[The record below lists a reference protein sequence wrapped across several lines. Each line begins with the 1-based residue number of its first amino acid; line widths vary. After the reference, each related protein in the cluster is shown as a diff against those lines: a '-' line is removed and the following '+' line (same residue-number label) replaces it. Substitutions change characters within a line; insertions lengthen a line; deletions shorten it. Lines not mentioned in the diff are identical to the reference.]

1 MRSNTSVV
9 KDAMSVKQEP
19 VAVGVCVR
27 PQVLSSNMQQLAQ
40 AWQLEPE
47 TQAKMTSMFDTTSE
61 RAPVR
66 SMPEISF
73 CFWGFPPST
82 RAWQALLGFVL
93 AVFQP
98 RVFVAAHTRESC
110 VEMMVVM
117 PCERMRRGRSHE
129 LWEGWLQ
136 TFLEQLNMSAG
147 SVVFSHYMSIQ
158 MITCIDR
165 IYNGKGLQCNLTRG
179 QNRDFERL
187 WRVHKH
193 VGDGNAAARRV
204 TGMDLTASN
213 MNRVFEDRRQLLNM
227 AQEAYAQLREERRN
241 MLEMAHNVMSMQ
253 RLGLLSPRLAEQSFE
268 LLGVKPVMTNG
279 ELRFENTRDT
289 VLTRRPA
296 RMESDLYALICELDS
311 ALCA

>member
-1 MRSNTSVV
+1 MSVV
-9 KDAMSVKQEP
+9 KDAMSGKQQP
-19 VAVGVCVR
+19 VAVGMCVR

-40 AWQLEPE
+40 AWPLEPE

-73 CFWGFPPST
+73 CFWGFPPSM
-82 RAWQALLGFVL
+82 RAWQALFGFVL

-98 RVFVAAHTRESC
+98 RVFVASHTRESC

-117 PCERMRRGRSHE
+117 PCERLRRGRSDE

-147 SVVFSHYMSIQ
+147 CVVFSHYMSAQ
-158 MITCIDR
+158 MLACIDR
-165 IYNGKGLQCNLTRG
+165 IYNGKGLQWNLTRYY
-179 QNRDFERL
+179 NRDFERL
-187 WRVHKH
+187 WTLHKY
-193 VGDGNAAARRV
+193 VQNANNAARSV

-213 MNRVFEDRRQLLNM
+213 MNRVFEDRRQLVDF

-253 RLGLLSPRLAEQSFE
+253 RLGLLSQHLAEQSFE

-296 RMESDLYALICELDS
+296 RMQSDLYLLVRELDG
-311 ALCA
+311 ALGA

>member
-1 MRSNTSVV
+1 MSVV
-9 KDAMSVKQEP
+9 KDAMSGKQQP
-19 VAVGVCVR
+19 FAAGLRVR
-27 PQVLSSNMQQLAQ
+27 SQVLNLNMQQLAQ
-40 AWQLEPE
+40 AWELEPE
-47 TQAKMTSMFDTTSE
+47 TQEKMKSMFDTTSE

-73 CFWGFPPST
+73 CFWGFPPSM

-93 AVFQP
+93 AVLQP
-98 RVFVAAHTRESC
+98 RVFVASYTRESC

-117 PCERMRRGRSHE
+117 PCERLRGGRSYE
-129 LWEGWLQ
+129 TWDGWLQ

-147 SVVFSHYMSIQ
+147 SVVFSHYMSLQ
-158 MITCIDR
+158 MIACINR
-165 IYNGKGLQCNLTRG
+165 IYNGKGLQGNLSRCH
-179 QNRDFERL
+179 NRDFERL
-187 WRVHKH
+187 WRHNKQLCE
-193 VGDGNAAARRV
+193 GNTAARSV

-213 MNRVFEDRRQLLNM
+213 MNRLYEDRQQLVEF

-253 RLGLLSPRLAEQSFE
+253 RLGLLSQRLAEQSFE

-296 RMESDLYALICELDS
+296 RMQSDLYLLVRELDG
-311 ALCA
+311 ALGA